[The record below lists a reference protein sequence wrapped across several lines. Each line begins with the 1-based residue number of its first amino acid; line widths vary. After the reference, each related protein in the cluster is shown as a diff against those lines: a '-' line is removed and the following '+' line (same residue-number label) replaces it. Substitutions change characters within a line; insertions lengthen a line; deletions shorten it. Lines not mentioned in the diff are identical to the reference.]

1 MATSFDIQKIFRD
14 TWGYHP
20 PVFDV
25 SVQPEQ
31 SSKKIDYFAK
41 GLFGRPY
48 FMPVKLGEVN
58 LPNPVIKITSKKTIV
73 ETAMVNRVGTVK
85 ELISLEDYRINI
97 KGIIITEDN
106 SYPEDDIRTIHE
118 LYKQNTSFP
127 IISALTNIFLTDD
140 NKVVITDITWPE
152 VSGTQNVKTYEM
164 NLVSDHP
171 FDLIIK

>member
-14 TWGYHP
+14 AWGYHP

-25 SVQPEQ
+25 VRQPQQ
-31 SSKKIDYFAK
+31 STNKIDYFAK
-41 GLFGRPY
+41 GLYGRPY
-48 FMPVKLGEVN
+48 FMPVKLGDVE
-58 LPNPVIKITSKKTIV
+58 LPNPVIRITNKKTIV
-73 ETAMVNRVGTVK
+73 ETAMVGRTGTVK

-97 KGIIITEDN
+97 KGIIIMEDN
-106 SYPEDDIRTIHE
+106 SYPEADIRKLHE

-127 IISALTNIFLTDD
+127 ISSALTDIFLTDD

-152 VSGTQNVKTYEM
+152 ITGTQNVKTYEM

-171 FDLIIK
+171 LDLILK